1 MSPFE
6 RDTRQHVDPPDA
18 PRADSATSGSS
29 SDADESAAHIAELVR
44 RSTERAALP
53 GPSSYAVTEKT
64 VEQPPLTASPATE
77 RFAQPVSQ
85 PAGQPVTQRMAQPG
99 APRTAQ
105 PVTSQPQQP
114 ATQRMAQ
121 PGAQGTA
128 QPVTGQPQQP
138 ATQRMA
144 QPGAQ
149 GTAQPVNGQPQQP
162 VTRQPEQQGAGHAG
176 RRGLPWALPAE
187 LRRPPLWVLA
197 AGGAVAAVLIAS
209 GFALSQS
216 GSPAVTPAATPR
228 AATAAPPAYVV
239 KVKDQITDCAS
250 HSHGKTKTSF
260 ESHNCVTA
268 TRSLATGLVS
278 GRSVLYV
285 TSRIEMASAEEAASL
300 RQVLDASGTGNLNDL
315 LREGKTFDGAP
326 RVMPRSGYA
335 SAQKGTVIVV
345 AEAGFIDGGTSSNTN
360 PALRAAAAL
369 IARR

>member
-44 RSTERAALP
+44 RSAERAALP
-53 GPSSYAVTEKT
+53 GPTSYAVTEKT

-85 PAGQPVTQRMAQPG
+85 PAEQPVTQRMAQPG
-99 APRTAQ
+99 AP
-105 PVTSQPQQP
+105 V
-114 ATQRMAQ
+114 
-121 PGAQGTA
+121 
-128 QPVTGQPQQP
+128 
-138 ATQRMA
+138 
-144 QPGAQ
+144 
-149 GTAQPVNGQPQQP
+149 TAQPVNGQPQQP
-162 VTRQPEQQGAGHAG
+162 VTERFAQPGAPRTAQAVTGQRQQPVTRQPGQQGAGHTG
-176 RRGLPWALPAE
+176 RRGLPWAIPAE

-216 GSPAVTPAATPR
+216 GSPAVTPAATPLP
-228 AATAAPPAYVV
+228 ATAAAPAYVV
-239 KVKDQITDCAS
+239 KVKDVITDCAS

-260 ESHNCVTA
+260 QSHNCVTA

-285 TSRIEMASAEEAASL
+285 TSRIQMASPEEAASL
-300 RQVLDASGTGNLNDL
+300 KQVLDASGTGNLNDL

-335 SAQKGTVIVV
+335 SVQKDTVVVV
-345 AEAGFIDGGTSSNTN
+345 AEAGFIDGGTSSSTN

-369 IARR
+369 IAGR